1 MIRRRASRWLVAAST
16 APLLGC
22 LYLAS
27 CGGDGAIA
35 TDARDAT
42 AGGDATLAHPVV
54 PDGARDVSAGDAHPS
69 ADAADAADACG
80 TCASG
85 SCSDGGCD
93 PAVFLSSR
101 EYTGAI
107 GDGGVIAADD
117 ECASL
122 AKAAGVPG
130 AFRAW
135 LASADGASPASR
147 FIKSSRPYRLLDG
160 TLVAADFSALSKTL
174 ATSFGLTEQRTAVA
188 FAYVWTAAER
198 DGTPIAG
205 GGDCSGWSTS
215 DSAIVGGSGESDDV
229 VEEWTKFEDIACSTK
244 ARLYCFEQRP

>member
-16 APLLGC
+16 TSLLGC
-22 LYLAS
+22 LQLAS
-27 CGGDGAIA
+27 CGGDGTIA
-35 TDARDAT
+35 TDASDA
-42 AGGDATLAHPVV
+42 ASGGDATLAHPVV
-54 PDGARDVSAGDAHPS
+54 PDAAPDAFADDALTVTDAG
-69 ADAADAADACG
+69 DAADACG

-85 SCSDGGCD
+85 SCTDGGCD

-107 GDGGVIAADD
+107 GDGGVVSADE
-117 ECASL
+117 ECALL

-130 AFRAW
+130 TFRAW
-135 LASADGASPASR
+135 LASADGAAPASR
-147 FIKSSRPYRLLDG
+147 FVKSSRPYRLLDG
-160 TLVAADFSALSKTL
+160 TLVAADFAALTKTL

-198 DGTPIAG
+198 NGTPIAG
-205 GGDCSGWSTS
+205 AGDCAGWTTS
-215 DSAIVGGSGESDDV
+215 DSTVMGGSGESDDV
-229 VEEWTKFEDIACSTK
+229 VEEWTKFQDIACSTK